1 MSDGRGTEKGRRERK
16 REREKERAR
25 ERARGKDRVGTGH
38 SAASS
43 RSMRTY
49 SCTCT
54 HRAHIIPYT
63 HAIHFLICSLSPT
76 IYLPPPLKPPF
87 NPPSRCP
94 PPPPPLA
101 RYKIHNCD
109 VLFREDCDDVQL
121 IDVIEGNRK
130 YIKVVYVYNKIDQ
143 ICLEDVD
150 RLARKPNSVV
160 IGVHMGLN
168 LE

>member
-1 MSDGRGTEKGRRERK
+1 MEGGQRRGGERERERERK
-16 REREKERAR
+16 RERER
-25 ERARGKDRVGTGH
+25 EREAKIVWELVILPPPRVVCAHTLSLARTVRISYRIHT
-38 SAASS
+38 
-43 RSMRTY
+43 
-49 SCTCT
+49 
-54 HRAHIIPYT
+54 PYT
-63 HAIHFLICSLSPT
+63 LICSLSPT